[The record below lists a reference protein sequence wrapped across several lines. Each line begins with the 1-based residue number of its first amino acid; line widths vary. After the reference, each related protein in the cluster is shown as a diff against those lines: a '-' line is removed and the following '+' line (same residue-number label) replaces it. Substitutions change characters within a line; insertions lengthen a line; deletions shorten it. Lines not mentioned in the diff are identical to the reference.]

1 MNKKV
6 LITLIAV
13 PILTMLLTLFILFF
27 PSKKEG
33 DNTLSNEK
41 INIIVS
47 ILPQIEV
54 VEKIG
59 KDNVYV
65 SAIIPPGNDHGVYEP
80 TFQEMKIISQ
90 ADIYFRIGHISFEKV
105 KLDSLISVNPSMK
118 VVDTSSNNKLRQLEA
133 HSHDDDD
140 EHSHL
145 QENHAD
151 EHDEESLA
159 EESSVDPHV
168 WLSPKMVIQ
177 QAEIIAKTLSEID
190 PQNTSIYES
199 NLSNYIYELEELD
212 KLLKIAFEPI
222 KGKTILVYHPAFG
235 YLADE
240 YGFVQE
246 HFEVEGKDPSLQD
259 MQKIVKLANSEDI
272 KVIFVQK
279 QFSKDSALAIAEQI
293 NGTVVMVDPLSPNY
307 SENMKEMANT
317 ISKAVLSK
325 ELNE

>member
-1 MNKKV
+1 MNKKI

-13 PILTMLLTLFILFF
+13 PILTMLLTLIILFL
-27 PSKKEG
+27 PSKQEG
-33 DNTLSNEK
+33 DKTLSNEK

-59 KDNVYV
+59 KDKVSV

-80 TFQEMKIISQ
+80 TFQEMNTISQ

-118 VVDTSSNNKLRQLEA
+118 VVDTSANNKLRQLEA
-133 HSHDDDD
+133 HSHGDD
-140 EHSHL
+140 EHSHVE
-145 QENHAD
+145 ENHTNDHND
-151 EHDEESLA
+151 ENIA

-177 QAEIIAKTLSEID
+177 QAEIIAKTLSELD
-190 PQNTSIYES
+190 SENASFYES
-199 NLSNYIYELEELD
+199 NLNIYISELEELD
-212 KLLKIAFEPI
+212 KQLKIAFEPI

-240 YGFVQE
+240 YGFIQE
-246 HFEVEGKDPSLQD
+246 HFEIEGKDPSLQD
-259 MQKIVKLANSEDI
+259 MQKIVKLANSENI

-279 QFSKDSALAIAEQI
+279 QFSKDSAIAIAEQI
-293 NGTVVMVDPLSPNY
+293 NGTLVLVDHLSPNY
-307 SENMKEMANT
+307 SENMKEIANT
-317 ISKAVLSK
+317 ITKAVLSK
-325 ELNE
+325 ENNE